1 MAKLWAGRFGKE
13 TDLEVNDF
21 NSSISFDCRLYKEDI
36 TGSMANLKEFLKLR
50 DRLPLYED
58 ARAEG
63 FVGIPSFVKDDG
75 TITRDVEEAMG

>member
-1 MAKLWAGRFGKE
+1 MKFYGSHLGP
-13 TDLEVNDF
+13 
-21 NSSISFDCRLYKEDI
+21 DCEAAQAVLDREKIPYEYVDI

>member
-1 MAKLWAGRFGKE
+1 MKLWAGRFQKE
-13 TDLEVNDF
+13 TDTLVNDF
-21 NSSISFDCRLYKEDI
+21 NSSIGFDARLYKQDI

>member
-1 MAKLWAGRFGKE
+1 M
-13 TDLEVNDF
+13 
-21 NSSISFDCRLYKEDI
+21 DI

>member
-1 MAKLWAGRFGKE
+1 MKFYGSHLCP
-13 TDLEVNDF
+13 
-21 NSSISFDCRLYKEDI
+21 DCEAAQAVLDREKIPYEYVDI
-36 TGSMANLKEFLKLR
+36 TCSMANLKEFLKLR

>member
-1 MAKLWAGRFGKE
+1 MKFYGS
-13 TDLEVNDF
+13 D
-21 NSSISFDCRLYKEDI
+21 ICPDCEAAQAVLDREKIPYEYVDI

>member
-1 MAKLWAGRFGKE
+1 MTMKFYGSHLCP
-13 TDLEVNDF
+13 
-21 NSSISFDCRLYKEDI
+21 DCEAAQAVLDREKIPYEYVDI

-50 DRLPLYED
+50 DRLPLYAD

>member
-1 MAKLWAGRFGKE
+1 MKFYGSHLDREKIPYE
-13 TDLEVNDF
+13 YV
-21 NSSISFDCRLYKEDI
+21 DI

-50 DRLPLYED
+50 DRLPLYQD
-58 ARAEG
+58 ARVEG